1 VWKYEWGTD
10 RSHQN
15 DPPLIEIPIPVDATF
30 TFITQEWTGFI
41 FVQSGQ
47 TSLPANNSGNLN
59 IWILDWW
66 DASKILRCYT
76 PLAVF
81 GEEHAEQCRQ
91 DTFRMT
97 RFSNRLI
104 MHFEATHSIDG
115 YFYELTSFSSLFE
128 SRATPIKSEASWTRI
143 NPQQRIT
150 YSLAVDGNDGL
161 PKDTRWATWGD
172 SSLWD
177 GRRLG
182 LLSQNVKMDHGCWM
196 AVIALSILDP
206 DTAHLV
212 ESGVDGEYGIRRFHA
227 EFTRPVVYVRPEDY
241 KFSKTSDYHALV
253 SQPAASKSVVWALTH
268 QESNHQIQLLVLT
281 HFPSE
286 HCDDDESH
294 FSDHDVAYDG
304 YSTDTRPQ
312 VTEPVTEPETSND
325 QDESTPL
332 KPKGDVLMIDVTD
345 WIPFDET
352 TEDIDLDDVYGRV
365 ALGMKSGKVIILEF
379 V

>member
-1 VWKYEWGTD
+1 
-10 RSHQN
+10 
-15 DPPLIEIPIPVDATF
+15 
-30 TFITQEWTGFI
+30 
-41 FVQSGQ
+41 
-47 TSLPANNSGNLN
+47 
-59 IWILDWW
+59 
-66 DASKILRCYT
+66 
-76 PLAVF
+76 
-81 GEEHAEQCRQ
+81 
-91 DTFRMT
+91 MT

-104 MHFEATHSIDG
+104 MHFETTYSVDG
-115 YFYELTSFSSLFE
+115 YFYDLASFSSLFE
-128 SRATPIKSEASWTRI
+128 GHATLIKNKASWTRI
-143 NPQQRIT
+143 DPEHRIT

-161 PKDTRWATWGD
+161 PSDTRWATWGD

-177 GRRLG
+177 GKRLG
-182 LLSQNVKMDHGCWM
+182 LLSQNVKMDRGCWI

-212 ESGVDGEYGIRRFHA
+212 DSGVDGEYGIRRFHA

-268 QESNHQIQLLVLT
+268 ENSEQQIQALVLT

-286 HCDDDESH
+286 DCDEESH
-294 FSDHDVAYDG
+294 PSDHNVAYDG

-312 VTEPVTEPETSND
+312 VPELVTEPEASND
-325 QDESTPL
+325 QPESTHL
-332 KPKGDVLMIDVTD
+332 KPKGDVLMIDITD
-345 WIPFDET
+345 WIPPDET

-365 ALGMKSGKVIILEF
+365 ALGMKSGKVMILEF